1 MMEDINSH
9 MEFQDSKSEYKVL
22 KLVDGND
29 ILCKLLSEYDDA
41 IVVECP
47 LQVTKQIVS
56 EKREHTIEHTGLQ
69 RWMSFTNDINF
80 VIEKHKILGSAD
92 LSPEVTLYY
101 KMIARKSKEESVEE
115 QSDDIKTE
123 EELLDRLRNN
133 VERLTAIMEGGEDTD
148 FDEDFDEDVYEN
160 KKILH

>member
-1 MMEDINSH
+1 MEDINSN

-101 KMIARKSKEESVEE
+101 KMIARKSKEESIEE
-115 QSDDIKTE
+115 QADDGNKTE
-123 EELLDRLRNN
+123 EELLDRLRGNID
-133 VERLTAIMEGGEDTD
+133 RLTALMEGEDNEY
-148 FDEDFDEDVYEN
+148 DEEEIVDYGT
-160 KKILH
+160 KRILH